1 MELDLR
7 EWLPRNLS
15 CSKLRRTRIPIG
27 RGYEITRFLGS
38 LLIVCE
44 VFEPRLS
51 RIVGVQNLFALVSE
65 LAMNQMTRRGFLM
78 SSLSGSL
85 IAMSSMTRGAEDAT
99 AEPIIDIH
107 QHTNYRAR
115 TAEQLI
121 AHQRT
126 MGVTQTI
133 LLPAGSSVKR
143 PSTGDGKHNTL
154 GGVGAGGNDTAL
166 TMARQHSKEFFF
178 GANEVTD
185 LPEARAEIAKYLDLG
200 GIIIGEQKFAVECD
214 SAESQALYA
223 LAAEYKVP
231 ILMHFQHGT
240 YNLGFERLHKM
251 LEKFPKTNFIGHA
264 QTWWANIDKNHS
276 DQKVLYPK
284 GKVTAGG
291 LTDRYLADY
300 PNMFADM
307 SAGSGLNALTRDED
321 HTRGFL
327 DRHQNK
333 ILYGSDCDDRV
344 GAGPGCSGSQ
354 TIAAIRKLAPNKTAE
369 RKILFENAKKLFRF
383 NV

>member
-1 MELDLR
+1 MSQ
-7 EWLPRNLS
+7 WS
-15 CSKLRRTRIPIG
+15 RRD
-27 RGYEITRFLGS
+27 FLVAS
-38 LLIVCE
+38 
-44 VFEPRLS
+44 
-51 RIVGVQNLFALVSE
+51 
-65 LAMNQMTRRGFLM
+65 M
-78 SSLSGSL
+78 SSCAV
-85 IAMSSMTRGAEDAT
+85 AMTAFSRVADGAA

-133 LLPAGSSVKR
+133 LLPAGSAVKR
-143 PSTGDGKHNTL
+143 PSTADGKHNTL

-185 LPEARAEIAKYLDLG
+185 LPEARAEIAKFLDMG
-200 GIIIGEQKFAVECD
+200 AVIIGEQKFGIECD
-214 SAESQALYA
+214 SAESQILYK
-223 LAAEYKVP
+223 LAGEYRVP

-251 LEKFPKTNFIGHA
+251 LEKFPQTTFIGHA
-264 QTWWANIDKNHS
+264 QTFWANIDKNHA
-276 DQKVLYPK
+276 DQSSLYPK
-284 GKVTAGG
+284 GKVTPGG

-300 PNMFADM
+300 PNLFADM

-333 ILYGSDCDDRV
+333 ILFGSDCDDRV
-344 GAGPGCSGSQ
+344 GMGAACQGSQ
-354 TIAAIRKLAPNKTAE
+354 TIAAIRKFSPNKAAE
-369 RKILFENAKKLFRF
+369 RKILYENAKKLFKEHLS
-383 NV
+383 